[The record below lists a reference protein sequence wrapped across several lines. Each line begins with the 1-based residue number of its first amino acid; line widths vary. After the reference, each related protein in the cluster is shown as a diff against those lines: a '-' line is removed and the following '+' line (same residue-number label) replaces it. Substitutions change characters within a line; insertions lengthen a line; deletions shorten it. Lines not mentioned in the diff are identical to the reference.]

1 MGLAVYEAIAQ
12 GGTLVAEAGTGTGK
26 TYAYLVPALLAGGKL
41 LISTGTK
48 PLQDQLFSKD
58 LPAVMRALRISAATA
73 LLKGRQNYLCLHRLD
88 RTAAEGMLSSRDDVR
103 YLAAISRF
111 ARLTLSGDRAELGE
125 VPEQASVWPLV
136 TSTRDNCLGAECPRF
151 GDCFVYKA
159 RRDAQAADV
168 VVVNH
173 HLFMADLALRD
184 DAIRDFLPAVDTVI
198 LDEAHQLP
206 EVAAEF
212 FGSSMTLAQALEL
225 ARDARVLGLA
235 RAADGAPWAQLA
247 SQCER
252 TARDLRLNLSEIGL
266 QSGARVPLARLKQ
279 RPQLADRLA
288 ASGQAVGELL
298 RALEVNRGRDADL
311 DLLIGRA
318 DQLGRSLESWQSAV
332 AKDDDDDAVEAEP
345 EETPVVRW
353 IGVSQHGAQFNQTP
367 LAPGLAIARA
377 RAQQPQAWILTSA
390 TLTSGGR
397 FDHALN
403 ELGLSDATTAH
414 WDSPFDFSRQA
425 LLYLPLDMP
434 SPADADFP
442 ERVAEVAWPLIRAN
456 GGRAFVLCTTLRAVD
471 RVAERLRALITGE
484 NLDLPLLVQGSS
496 SRRSLIDAFR
506 ASGRAVL
513 VGSISFWEGID
524 IRGESL
530 SLVVI
535 DKLPFAPPDDPVVEA
550 RIRLLRRQGRNPF
563 NDFQLPQAV
572 VLLKQGAGRLIRD
585 EHDRGVLVIL
595 DERILSKSY
604 GKTVLASLPPFA
616 RTRIESEAV
625 EFLTRR
631 REPVT

>member
-88 RTAAEGMLSSRDDVR
+88 RTAAEGMLSSREDVR
-103 YLAAISRF
+103 HLAAISRF
-111 ARLTLSGDRAELGE
+111 ARLTFNGDRAELGE

-184 DAIRDFLPAVDTVI
+184 DAIRDFLPAMDTVI

-266 QSGARVPLARLKQ
+266 QSGARVPLARLRQ

-288 ASGQAVGELL
+288 ASGHAVGELL

-353 IGVSQHGAQFNQTP
+353 IGVSPHGAQFNQTP

-377 RAQQPQAWILTSA
+377 RAQQAVAWSERTARPVDRATALTLA
-390 TLTSGGR
+390 GMLYAFMDDPPAAGERAREAVAVAEEHGFRQWRVTGGIIAAWAAAR
-397 FDHALN
+397 TAPSDRALADVIRCIDDYTRMGM
-403 ELGLSDATTAH
+403 LAQL
-414 WDSPFDFSRQA
+414 SPF
-425 LLYLPLDMP
+425 
-434 SPADADFP
+434 
-442 ERVAEVAWPLIRAN
+442 
-456 GGRAFVLCTTLRAVD
+456 
-471 RVAERLRALITGE
+471 
-484 NLDLPLLVQGSS
+484 
-496 SRRSLIDAFR
+496 
-506 ASGRAVL
+506 
-513 VGSISFWEGID
+513 
-524 IRGESL
+524 L
-530 SLVVI
+530 SLAAGAHI
-535 DKLPFAPPDDPVVEA
+535 
-550 RIRLLRRQGRNPF
+550 
-563 NDFQLPQAV
+563 
-572 VLLKQGAGRLIRD
+572 GAGRTEVGRELLARAERHARD
-585 EHDRGVLVIL
+585 TGERWYDAEVHRLHGESALAEDPRKAEASFRRAIERDASDWRAWLDLALVTDGDARRAALRRARALYPRSTEI
-595 DERILSKSY
+595 
-604 GKTVLASLPPFA
+604 A
-616 RTRIESEAV
+616 RTVSQLAG
-625 EFLTRR
+625 
-631 REPVT
+631 